1 MPPKR
6 NMVNSEGEA
15 QAQFRDSDFVFED
28 TKGKMIGSEGQI
40 INVSDPNYKAEPPKQ
55 FKATLGGTTQK
66 EETWMMMSSP
76 YTVYGFNITFGKR
89 QWETT
94 KRYSDFD
101 KLDNRLNDKFGLPP
115 VGLPPKKWFG
125 ATDAET
131 VDMRHKMLLAYLN
144 DCIKR
149 PVLIHSRELQ
159 NFCEM
164 PADVIEAVSK
174 GG

>member
-15 QAQFRDSDFVFED
+15 QAQFRDCDFVFED
-28 TKGKMIGSEGQI
+28 TKGKMVGSEGQL
-40 INVSDPNYKAEPPKQ
+40 INVSDPNAKAEPPKQ
-55 FKATLGGTTQK
+55 FKAALGTNTQK
-66 EETWMMMSSP
+66 DETWMMMTQP
-76 YTVYGFNITFGKR
+76 YTMYGFKLSFGSR
-89 QWETT
+89 QWEIS
-94 KRYSDFD
+94 KRYSDYD

-125 ATDAET
+125 QNDAET
-131 VDMRHKMLLAYLN
+131 VEMRHKMLLVYLS

-164 PADVIEAVSK
+164 PQDVVEAVSK